1 MTFTPRLTI
10 KQVIAGV
17 RAAEGGGGGGHR
29 YRREEYLLREIPAWQ
44 RVWVL
49 SLLGLQLQQS
59 WLQLKEQSRFGF
71 DFEFDCEFDF
81 GFGTCA
87 TSCVPARLLQLGAS
101 SCPGPQAGFHFRFG
115 LRSQNKLTMASS
127 FFRLDKS
134 TCLLSATAS
143 LRCDSGLGFGFRF
156 GC

>member
-49 SLLGLQLQQS
+49 SLLGTTKLATIKGTVALWLRLRVRLRVRLWLWHVRNQLCARQITPVGREQLPGAPS
-59 WLQLKEQSRFGF
+59 W
-71 DFEFDCEFDF
+71 
-81 GFGTCA
+81 
-87 TSCVPARLLQLGAS
+87 VPFQVWAA
-101 SCPGPQAGFHFRFG
+101 
-115 LRSQNKLTMASS
+115 
-127 FFRLDKS
+127 
-134 TCLLSATAS
+134 LSK
-143 LRCDSGLGFGFRF
+143 
-156 GC
+156 